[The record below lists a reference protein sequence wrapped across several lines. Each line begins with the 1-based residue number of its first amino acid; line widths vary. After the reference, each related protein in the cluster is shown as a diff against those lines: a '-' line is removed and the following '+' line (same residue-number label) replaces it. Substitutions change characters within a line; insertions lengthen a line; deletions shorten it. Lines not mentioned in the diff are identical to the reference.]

1 MLHTLINS
9 AYNGTEIISFLGP
22 KIWNILVNEIK
33 EMKKV
38 GAFKS
43 AIKKLKLES
52 CPYRP
57 GKHFKFYC
65 L

>member
-43 AIKKLKLES
+43 AIKKIETGKLS
-52 CPYRP
+52 
-57 GKHFKFYC
+57 